1 MEYFETIKCES
12 LDVYNLHYHEKRI
25 MNTIARNFSLSEF
38 IYPPSQELLKCKV
51 IYNEDEIL
59 SIEFSAYK
67 KREINSFKFIYD
79 NKIEYSRKMLN
90 REKINL
96 MYEQREN
103 ADEIIIVKNN
113 LISDT
118 SIANIAIF
126 DGDIWITPK
135 NPLLK
140 GTMREKL
147 LQKGEIFEKDISVG
161 MFKKAKKVALMN
173 AMIGFDVLKTYSCLS

>member
-1 MEYFETIKCES
+1 MEYFETIKCEN

-25 MNTIARNFSLSEF
+25 MNAISRNFSLSEF
-38 IYPPSQELLKCKV
+38 IYPPSKELLKCKV

-59 SIEFSAYK
+59 SIEFSPYIK
-67 KREINSFKFIYD
+67 KEIKRFKFVRD
-79 NKIEYSRKMLN
+79 NKIEYSKKMLN

-96 MYEQREN
+96 LYLQKEN

-126 DGDIWITPK
+126 NGDIWLTPK
-135 NPLLK
+135 IPLLK

-147 LQKGEIFEKDISVG
+147 LQNGEIFEIDISVK
-161 MFKKAKKVALMN
+161 MFKKAKKVALLN